1 MSSAS
6 NRRRRGLG
14 CAGISSLEFALVF
27 VPFIWLM
34 TGIFDIG
41 RYFFTIQSMA
51 TLMSE
56 AERYSMINPL
66 WAPCGT
72 DSWADAASLV
82 PLLDSTQIN
91 LCVIAINGP
100 GSAGAGGVSQVQLT
114 VTYPFTAVT
123 PGLGLLDHTS
133 SNPLTQTSTISYLTP
148 PPPQ

>member
-1 MSSAS
+1 MSSVS

-14 CAGISSLEFALVF
+14 CSGITSLEFALVF

-51 TLMSE
+51 TVLSG

-72 DSWADAASLV
+72 DSWATAATIA

-91 LCVIAINGP
+91 LCVTPINGVGTNGP
-100 GSAGAGGVSQVQLT
+100 GAVTQIQVT

-123 PGLGLLDHTS
+123 PGLGVLNTTES
-133 SNPLTQTSTISYLTP
+133 SPLTQRATISYLAQPTP
-148 PPPQ
+148 

>member
-1 MSSAS
+1 MSSVS
-6 NRRRRGLG
+6 NKRRRGLG

-41 RYFFTIQSMA
+41 RYFFTIQSMV

-56 AERYSMINPL
+56 AERYSMLNPL

-72 DSWADAASLV
+72 DSWAGAATLA
-82 PLLDSTQIN
+82 PLLDPTEIN
-91 LCVIAINGP
+91 LCVTPLNGVGTNGP
-100 GSAGAGGVSQVQLT
+100 GAVTQIQLT
-114 VTYPFTAVT
+114 VSYPFTAIT

-133 SNPLTQTSTISYLTP
+133 SNPLTQTATISYLAPT
-148 PPPQ
+148 Q